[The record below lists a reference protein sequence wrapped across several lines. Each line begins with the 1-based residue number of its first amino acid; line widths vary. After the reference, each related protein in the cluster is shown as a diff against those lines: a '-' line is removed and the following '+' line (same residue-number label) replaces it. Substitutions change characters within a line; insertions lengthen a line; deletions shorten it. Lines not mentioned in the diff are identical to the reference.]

1 MRSKL
6 LQESRFIICLRSGE
20 SFIINSCAFRCFF
33 PRVFVFFVIF
43 STKHYQ
49 DRMKAMHEAEVDQ
62 GELPTAD
69 AAAIEAAFRRAEE
82 SRAASE
88 LGAQPES
95 YTSDAAA
102 AAVGFSTGAAAGAT
116 GTTGGDGSSSSSGG
130 ENTAATPPDMEASD
144 VLLFA
149 MVAGGGGEAAA
160 MAAERERAVAAR
172 AAEKAR
178 EEQEPGRK
186 VAAFLFGGM
195 DRGPLPPENLPQAS
209 RLNPINGRRYFV
221 YSSNSARAVAGS
233 VARDDWAGAQSVA
246 EVVQGGSSG
255 NGSGN
260 GNEGECRWAIWTRD
274 VGYEVHRYPFPSEEA
289 ARAQFDRWV
298 YVRVLTN
305 PLHQEVAWS
314 AGWHVAPEV
323 PLADIRDAIEKNK

>member
-1 MRSKL
+1 
-6 LQESRFIICLRSGE
+6 
-20 SFIINSCAFRCFF
+20 
-33 PRVFVFFVIF
+33 
-43 STKHYQ
+43 
-49 DRMKAMHEAEVDQ
+49 MKAMHEAKEDQ

-69 AAAIEAAFRRAEE
+69 AAAIEAAFRRADE
-82 SRAASE
+82 SRAATE

-95 YTSDAAA
+95 PASSSDAAA
-102 AAVGFSTGAAAGAT
+102 AAVGLSTGAAVGAAGT
-116 GTTGGDGSSSSSGG
+116 TTGGDGSSSSS
-130 ENTAATPPDMEASD
+130 EKAMATPPDMEASD

-160 MAAERERAVAAR
+160 MAAEREREVAAR
-172 AAEKAR
+172 AAERAR

-195 DRGPLPPENLPQAS
+195 DRGPLPSENLPQAS
-209 RLNPINGRRYFV
+209 KLNPINGQRYFV

-233 VARDDWAGAQSVA
+233 VARDDWAGAQTVA
-246 EVVQGGSSG
+246 EAALQGGDSSSG
-255 NGSGN
+255 NG
-260 GNEGECRWAIWTRD
+260 EGQCRWAIWTRD

-305 PLHQEVAWS
+305 SQHQEVAWS